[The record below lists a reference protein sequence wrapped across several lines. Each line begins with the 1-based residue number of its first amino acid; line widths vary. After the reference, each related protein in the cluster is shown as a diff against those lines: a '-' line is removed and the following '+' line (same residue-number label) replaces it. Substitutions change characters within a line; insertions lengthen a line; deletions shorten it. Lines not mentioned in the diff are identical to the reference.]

1 MDPRNTVD
9 LMGARK
15 HMSNNTRSEYDANR
29 ALAQSRY
36 TGYTRSTSRA
46 VITTSLGWRM
56 LMVCV
61 WAISIIAVTGTIAIL
76 MGY

>member
-1 MDPRNTVD
+1 MDPYNTAD
-9 LMGARK
+9 AII
-15 HMSNNTRSEYDANR
+15 TREHSRSHSEYDANR
-29 ALAQSRY
+29 QLARARY